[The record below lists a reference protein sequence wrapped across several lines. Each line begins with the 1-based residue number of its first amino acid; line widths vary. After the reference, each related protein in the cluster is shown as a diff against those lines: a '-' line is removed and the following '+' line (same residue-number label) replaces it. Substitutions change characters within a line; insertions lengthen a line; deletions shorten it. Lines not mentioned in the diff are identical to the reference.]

1 MFKGLQLF
9 KRLKQW
15 RDARYMQRHALSDA
29 CWQRAQALPALS
41 HLCPHEKELL
51 RTRATLFLRNKL
63 FYGAHGYAV
72 DDWMRTRIATEA
84 CLPLLH
90 LEGTH
95 YDDFTSIVLYESSF
109 VVPHQD
115 IDAAG
120 VVHETDHALSG
131 QSWDR
136 GPLVL
141 SWHDVETPAHDGAN
155 VVLHEF
161 AHKLDGEDGGV
172 DGRPPLRKGMRGAD
186 WHHAFQNAF
195 DDLTARLQHP
205 HSYTYSHAPHQH
217 QHQHQHLHS
226 ALDPYAAEAPEE
238 FFAVCMETFF
248 MSPTTLHTQYPK
260 VYEQMAQWLQQD
272 PLIAAQAS
280 LQQHPLQPHTVIH

>member
-1 MFKGLQLF
+1 MFQRLQLF
-9 KRLKQW
+9 RWLKQQ
-15 RDARYMQRHALSDA
+15 RDTRYVQRHPLNDA
-29 CWQRAQALPALS
+29 CWQRAEALPALR
-41 HLCPHEKELL
+41 HLSAEEKQSL

-63 FYGAHGYAV
+63 FYGAHGLAV
-72 DDWMRTRIATEA
+72 DDWMRTRIACEA

-90 LEGTH
+90 LEGAH
-95 YDDFTSIVLYESSF
+95 YDDFASIVLYESSF
-109 VVPHQD
+109 VVPHRD

-120 VVHETDHALSG
+120 VVHDTDHALSG

-141 SWHDVETPAHDGAN
+141 SWHDVESPAHDGAN

-186 WHHAFQNAF
+186 WHRAFQSAF
-195 DDLTARLQHP
+195 DDLTARLQQP
-205 HSYTYSHAPHQH
+205 HSYAMSHAHHP
-217 QHQHQHLHS
+217 HLHGE
-226 ALDPYAAEAPEE
+226 LDPYAVEAPEE
-238 FFAVCMETFF
+238 FFAVCLETFF
-248 MSPTTLHTQYPK
+248 MSPLTLHTQYPL

-272 PLIAAQAS
+272 PLRTAQA
-280 LQQHPLQPHTVIH
+280 LHEPHRVIH